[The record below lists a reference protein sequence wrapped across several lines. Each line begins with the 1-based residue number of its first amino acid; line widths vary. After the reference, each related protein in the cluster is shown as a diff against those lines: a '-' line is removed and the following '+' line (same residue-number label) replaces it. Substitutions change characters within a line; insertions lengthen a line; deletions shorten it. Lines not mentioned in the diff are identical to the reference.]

1 MRLFKNTNIDFMGMQ
16 RYFKTDLD
24 YNINDLN
31 KLNIST
37 KRNLLKNSAEFYNL
51 SYQYAIDCFKAGV
64 MFRREFYNDRDIEP
78 VKFNPVR
85 IEKSRLWS
93 KFPVFVPTCSE

>member
-1 MRLFKNTNIDFMGMQ
+1 MGMQ

-24 YNINDLN
+24 YNINDSN
-31 KLNIST
+31 KFNIST

-78 VKFNPVR
+78 ENSLWFN
-85 IEKSRLWS
+85 IT
-93 KFPVFVPTCSE
+93 FVPFDALSGPKIN